1 MIMKKKNF
9 LIAGATL
16 VEILIAIVIASVM
29 MMALFTSYNVV
40 NKSYTQVSD
49 RASISR
55 VNRNIIS
62 MLLKDIR
69 MAGFYDVNAQKFS
82 SPELQPILIIKNNTN
97 CDKIV
102 IVYGDRVKVGSTI
115 EFPLYQVTYECK
127 NSKIPDRKAT
137 PNNSGVY
144 PPLSLKA
151 IYKTKKKWN
160 ESNKNWNDASTDG
173 DSNTYLANIV
183 VDYVEDLIFNPID
196 ENGKII
202 SPIPSNTENSEMLSK
217 IKAVDIGLILRS
229 TDEFY
234 KNEKNRT
241 AFSLSEKD
249 NKNQSGN
256 RNKVVNDKFL
266 RDTIIVTAYARNV
279 QQN

>member
-1 MIMKKKNF
+1 
-9 LIAGATL
+9 
-16 VEILIAIVIASVM
+16 M

-69 MAGFYDVNAQKFS
+69 MAGFYDVSAQKFS
-82 SPELQPILIIKNNTN
+82 SNLLQPILITKNNTN

-102 IVYGDRVKVGSTI
+102 IVYGDRVKNGNTL

-127 NSKIPDRKAT
+127 DSRIPDRKAT

-151 IYKTKKKWN
+151 IYKTKKKWDAG
-160 ESNKNWNDASTDG
+160 SNNWHDAATDG
-173 DSNTYLANIV
+173 DSNTYPPNLV

-202 SPIPSNTENSEMLSK
+202 SPIPSLLENSDMLNK
-217 IKAVDIGLILRS
+217 IKAVDIGVILRS

-234 KNEKNRT
+234 RNEKNRT
-241 AFSLSEKD
+241 TFSLSEKD
-249 NKNQSGN
+249 NEGQSGN
-256 RNKVVNDKFL
+256 RNKVVEDKFL

>member
-1 MIMKKKNF
+1 MKKKKK
-9 LIAGATL
+9 LISGATL

-69 MAGFYDVNAQKFS
+69 MAGFYDVSAQKFS
-82 SPELQPILIIKNNTN
+82 SNLLQPILITKNNTN

-102 IVYGDRVKVGSTI
+102 IVYGDRVKNGNTL

-127 NSKIPDRKAT
+127 DSRIPDRKAT

-151 IYKTKKKWN
+151 IYKTKKKWDAG
-160 ESNKNWNDASTDG
+160 SNNWHDAATDG
-173 DSNTYLANIV
+173 DSNTYPPNLV

-202 SPIPSNTENSEMLSK
+202 SPIPSLLENSDMLNK
-217 IKAVDIGLILRS
+217 IKAVDIGVILRS

-234 KNEKNRT
+234 RNEKNRT
-241 AFSLSEKD
+241 TFSLSEKD
-249 NKNQSGN
+249 NEGQSGN
-256 RNKVVNDKFL
+256 RNKVVEDKFL

>member
-1 MIMKKKNF
+1 VKKKKK
-9 LIAGATL
+9 LISGATL

-69 MAGFYDVNAQKFS
+69 MAGFYDVSAQKFS
-82 SPELQPILIIKNNTN
+82 SNLLQPILITKNNTN

-102 IVYGDRVKVGSTI
+102 IVYGDRVKNGNTL

-127 NSKIPDRKAT
+127 DSRIPDRKAT

-151 IYKTKKKWN
+151 IYKTKKKWDAG
-160 ESNKNWNDASTDG
+160 SNNWHDAATDG
-173 DSNTYLANIV
+173 DSKTYPPNLV

-202 SPIPSNTENSEMLSK
+202 SPIPSLLENSDMLNK
-217 IKAVDIGLILRS
+217 IKAVDIGVILRS

-234 KNEKNRT
+234 RNEKNRT
-241 AFSLSEKD
+241 TFSLSEKD
-249 NKNQSGN
+249 NEGQSGN
-256 RNKVVNDKFL
+256 RNKVVEDKFL

>member
-69 MAGFYDVNAQKFS
+69 MAGFYDVSAQKFS
-82 SPELQPILIIKNNTN
+82 SNLLQPILITKNNTN

-102 IVYGDRVKVGSTI
+102 IVYGDRVKNGNTL

-127 NSKIPDRKAT
+127 DSRIPDRKAT

-151 IYKTKKKWN
+151 IYKTKKKWDAG
-160 ESNKNWNDASTDG
+160 SNNWHDAATDG
-173 DSNTYLANIV
+173 DSNTYPPNLV

-202 SPIPSNTENSEMLSK
+202 SPIPSLLENSDMLNK
-217 IKAVDIGLILRS
+217 IKAVDIGVILRS

-234 KNEKNRT
+234 RNEKNRT
-241 AFSLSEKD
+241 TFSLSEKD
-249 NKNQSGN
+249 NKDQSGN

>member
-1 MIMKKKNF
+1 MKKKKK
-9 LIAGATL
+9 LISGATL

-69 MAGFYDVNAQKFS
+69 MAGFYDVSAQKFS
-82 SPELQPILIIKNNTN
+82 SNLLQPILITKNNTN

-102 IVYGDRVKVGSTI
+102 IVYGDRVKNGNTL

-127 NSKIPDRKAT
+127 DSRIPDRKAT

-151 IYKTKKKWN
+151 IYKTKKKWDAG
-160 ESNKNWNDASTDG
+160 SNNWHDAATDG
-173 DSNTYLANIV
+173 DSNTYPPNLV

-202 SPIPSNTENSEMLSK
+202 SPIPSNTVNSEMLSK
-217 IKAVDIGLILRS
+217 IKAVDIGVILRS

-234 KNEKNRT
+234 RNEKNRT
-241 AFSLSEKD
+241 TFSLSEKD
-249 NKNQSGN
+249 NEGQSGN
-256 RNKVVNDKFL
+256 RNKVVEDKFL